1 MKQIKIIIN
10 TDQIYLHGGI
20 EKVMATKV
28 NWWASQ
34 PGTVVYIVTTEQ
46 QNRPPC
52 YTLDPSIQLIDLG
65 VNYNRAKSYFSL
77 ENVKKA
83 ITHYLRQKKLFKELK
98 ADFIISPNINFDH
111 YWLPF
116 IKGKSK
122 VIKERHGSQYFED
135 QSRLKASPLTQIKLK
150 FSGFIDAQYDRIVV
164 LNPDE
169 KNYVKSYNAT
179 VIPNPVEP
187 TPLKAEVSHK
197 VVMAAGRISPVKGFD
212 QLIEIWSV
220 VAKDFPDWMLHF
232 YGQDYLGTQAKLEK
246 NIKSRG
252 LEKSVHFMGSVPDI
266 HLPMSRAGIYAMTSE
281 TECFP
286 MVLLEALSVGLPV
299 ISWDAPTGPK
309 HILAHESDSFMV
321 PYKNSAIFAE
331 KLKELMGSENLRKQ
345 MGATAKLN
353 VERYEISNVMAQW
366 KALFDELQPSHS
378 PSGTPHPTSPDSYR
392 DTHHPSP

>member
-1 MKQIKIIIN
+1 MKQLRIIIN

-28 NWWASQ
+28 NWWVSQ
-34 PGTVVYIVTTEQ
+34 PGTEVFIVTTEQ

-52 YTLDPSIQLIDLG
+52 YRLDPRIQLIDLG
-65 VNYNRAKSYFSL
+65 VNYNRSKSYFSL

-83 ITHYLRQKKLFKELK
+83 ITHYRRQKKLFKELK
-98 ADFIISPNINFDH
+98 PDFIISPNINFDH
-111 YWLPF
+111 YWLPL

-122 VIKERHGSQYFED
+122 VIKERHSSRYLED
-135 QSRLKASPLTQIKLK
+135 QSRHTASALTQIKLM
-150 FSGFIDAQYDRIVV
+150 FSGYIDARYDRIVV

-169 KNYVKSYNAT
+169 KIYVKSGNAT

-187 TPLKAEVSHK
+187 TPLHAEVSHK
-197 VVMAAGRISPVKGFD
+197 VVMAAGRVSPVKGFD
-212 QLIEIWSV
+212 HLIKIWSL
-220 VAKDFPDWMLHF
+220 VAKDFPDWQLHF

-246 NIKSRG
+246 QISSLG
-252 LEKSVHFMGSVPDI
+252 LEKSVHFMGSVPDV
-266 HLPMSRAGIYAMTSE
+266 HLPMTRAGIYAMTSE

-309 HILAHESDSFMV
+309 HILTHESDSFIV

-345 MGATAKLN
+345 MGETAKLN
-353 VERYEISNVMAQW
+353 VGRFEISKVMAQW
-366 KALFDELQPSHS
+366 ESLFEELRSSHS
-378 PSGTPHPTSPDSYR
+378 TSAPPK
-392 DTHHPSP
+392 PSPHNHQP